1 MGIISEIYKLYQ
13 LFSVQP
19 EVLEGTEQ
27 FPIWKCAI
35 FSMSKAAQGF
45 YPEAYF

>member
-1 MGIISEIYKLYQ
+1 MCIIPKKSKLYQ
-13 LFSVQP
+13 LFSAYP

-27 FPIWKCAI
+27 FPIWKCVI
-35 FSMSKAAQGF
+35 FPMSKAAQGF